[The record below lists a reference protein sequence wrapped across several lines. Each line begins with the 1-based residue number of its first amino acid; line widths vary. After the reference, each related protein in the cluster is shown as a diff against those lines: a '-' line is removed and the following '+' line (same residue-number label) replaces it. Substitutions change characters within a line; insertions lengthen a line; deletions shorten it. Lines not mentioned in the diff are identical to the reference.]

1 MYEHLVSNKN
11 FQNTFKDLLHTI
23 NHDHSLNLDIAGK
36 EENFKDTKLS
46 KAERFQDK
54 MKLYC

>member
-11 FQNTFKDLLHTI
+11 FQSTFKDLLYTI
-23 NHDHSLNLDIAGK
+23 NHDHSLNLDITGK

-46 KAERFQDK
+46 KAERF
-54 MKLYC
+54 